1 MILGRIIRHK
11 IEEVSRKKAALSLLE
26 LRRRISD
33 MKPVCDFRA
42 AIDSGD
48 VAIIAE
54 VKKSSPSRGRIRED
68 FDHLAIARTY
78 EENGVAAVSVIT
90 DHRYF
95 EGRVSFLSEIR
106 DRAGIP
112 LLRKDF
118 VIDPYQIYE
127 TILFGG
133 DAVLLI
139 ARILEFQQLR
149 DLIELSSE
157 MGLATLVEIHDEADL
172 GKAVSAGARII
183 GINNRDLSTFK
194 TNLETSIQLAPL
206 VPGGI
211 IIVSESGI
219 RSRQDVERLMQADIR
234 VFLVGEAL
242 LMERDIA
249 RKIRE
254 LMGKDGR
261 S

>member
-1 MILGRIIRHK
+1 MLEKIIRHK
-11 IEEVSRKKAALSLLE
+11 IEEVSRKKAVLSLPE
-26 LRRRISD
+26 LRRRVSG
-33 MKPVCDFRA
+33 MKPGGDFKA
-42 AIDSGD
+42 AIDTGD

-54 VKKSSPSRGRIRED
+54 IKKSSPSRGRIRED
-68 FDHLAIARTY
+68 FDPVAIARTY
-78 EENGVAAVSVIT
+78 EESGVAAVSVIT

-95 EGRVSFLSEIR
+95 EGRASSLSEIR
-106 DRAGIP
+106 ERTQIP

-127 TILFGG
+127 TILLGA
-133 DAVLLI
+133 DAALLI
-139 ARILEFQQLR
+139 ARILAFQPLR

-157 MGLATLVEIHDEADL
+157 MGLATLVEIHDEHDL

-183 GINNRDLSTFK
+183 GINNRDLSTFE
-194 TNLETSIQLAPL
+194 TNLETSLRLAPL

-211 IIVSESGI
+211 TVVSESGI
-219 RSRQDVERLMQADIR
+219 RSRRDIERLMRAGIR

-242 LMERDIA
+242 MMERDIA
-249 RKIRE
+249 GKIRE
-254 LMGKDGR
+254 LMGRDGG